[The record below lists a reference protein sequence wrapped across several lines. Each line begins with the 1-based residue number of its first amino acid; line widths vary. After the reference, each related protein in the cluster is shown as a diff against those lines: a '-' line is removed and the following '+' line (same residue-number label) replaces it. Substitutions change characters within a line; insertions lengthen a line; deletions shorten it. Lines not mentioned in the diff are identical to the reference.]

1 MTLALLLLAAILGV
15 PPAYPGASHARHY
28 SISVPLGPPQAQLPL
43 PPVYG
48 PRDRSRPLVV
58 IDPGHGGHDPGAT
71 SPTDGREEK
80 DLTLAVS
87 RAIRDALI
95 AGGRIRVAMTRNDD
109 LYLTHRERLEIARRL
124 GASMFISVHADS
136 AGRPEASGA
145 TIYTLSEVASD
156 REAALLAQRENR
168 SDIINGVN
176 LDGSTAAVTSILI
189 DLAQRETMETST
201 AFARLLKRE
210 AADLVPFRDDYHR
223 MASLR
228 VLKAPDVPSILFE
241 AGYITNEHDL
251 AFIESAEGRR
261 NIAQGV
267 RRALEI
273 HFARTLAAR

>member
-15 PPAYPGASHARHY
+15 PPAYPGASHVRHY

-261 NIAQGV
+261 NIARGV